1 MQKLIH
7 LVLALVSCASVV
19 WSAATASDIPALRA
33 AFAKPP
39 ADARIMMRWW
49 WFGPAVTKPEI
60 ERELRVMK
68 DAGIGGVEIQ
78 PVYPLALDD
87 PKRGFRNLPYL
98 SDEFLDALRF
108 ASSKAHELGMRVDIT
123 LGSGWP
129 YGGPTT
135 PVTQAAG
142 RLRYEQVEI
151 PADARSIPTPS
162 ISTGERFI
170 AAFIAPGD
178 ATHIS
183 LQKLARITDLQ
194 PPRLPIPQNLSG
206 PHVALF
212 FIASRTGMQVKR
224 AGVGAEGFVLDH
236 YDRSA
241 IENHLTQVGDRLIQ
255 GFGSTPPYAVFS
267 DSLEVFASDWT
278 GDLLDEFRKRR
289 GYDLTAY
296 LPALIGNI
304 GERTGA
310 VRHDWGET
318 LTELAD
324 EHYLTP
330 IREWAH
336 AHGTRFRSQTYGV
349 PPVVLSS
356 NSLVD
361 LPEGE
366 GPHWRSFGTA
376 RWAAS
381 ASHLYGRPVTSSE
394 TWTWLHSPAFRAT
407 PLDMKAEADLHFLQ
421 GVNQL
426 IGHGWPYSPPSA
438 ADPGWRFYAAAAF
451 NDHNPW
457 FQVMP
462 DITAYLQ
469 RVSFLLRQG
478 QPANDVAVYLPTDDA
493 WAGFKAGSD
502 SVDRSMNA
510 LLGNELIPQILN
522 AGYNFDFIDDRAIA
536 SVGIP
541 YRILILPGV
550 ERISIGTLQHLEAF
564 VKKGGLLV
572 ATRRMPSLAPG
583 LLDAKSDTARIV
595 ALSESLFGGSNEK
608 ARVVKDEQAL
618 GTTLAQ
624 LLPPD
629 FSTGAAGS
637 AMGFVHRKLPSGDIY
652 FVANTTNQPV
662 ETKATVRVSGLAA
675 EWWNPFTGE
684 TRQADTA
691 QSGDKTTLE
700 LKLAPYESRVLVFSK
715 DRTSRPPVPQPSR
728 EPAVLDISADWKVS
742 FPSLNET
749 EIMNRLHSW
758 SADEATRF
766 YSGLA
771 VYEKT
776 IDLPASFAG
785 PDSGVVMN
793 FGTGTPVEPPK
804 GTSPGMRA
812 LLESPVRES
821 AVIYVNGQ
829 KAGSVWHPPY
839 EVHVTHLL
847 HAGPNQIRIVVGN
860 SAINTLAGQA
870 PKSYRLLNL
879 RYGERFVP
887 QDMDNLTA
895 LPSGILG
902 PIRLVAKAPSHFV
915 SSRTR

>member
-1 MQKLIH
+1 MWKLIY
-7 LVLALVSCASVV
+7 LIVALASCASIL
-19 WSAATASDIPALRA
+19 WSAATPSEISELRTE
-33 AFAKPP
+33 FAKPP

-60 ERELRVMK
+60 ERELRVMQ

-98 SDEFLDALRF
+98 SDEFIDALRF

-129 YGGPTT
+129 YGGPAT
-135 PVTQAAG
+135 PVTEAAG
-142 RLRYEQVEI
+142 RLRYEQVQI

-178 ATHIS
+178 EHNFSSQKVS
-183 LQKLARITDLQ
+183 LESLERLTDVK
-194 PPRLPIPQNLSG
+194 PPRLSIPHNLSG
-206 PHVALF
+206 PRVALF
-212 FIASRTGMQVKR
+212 FISSRTGMQVKR

-241 IENHLTQVGDRLIQ
+241 IENHLTRVGDRLMQ

-278 GDLLDEFRKRR
+278 GNLLDEFRKRR
-289 GYDLTAY
+289 GYDLTPY
-296 LPALIGNI
+296 LPALVGDI

-310 VRHDWGET
+310 IRHDWGET
-318 LTELAD
+318 LTELAE

-336 AHGTRFRSQTYGV
+336 AHGTQFRSQTYGV

-366 GPHWRSFGTA
+366 GPHWRNFGTA

-438 ADPGWRFYAAAAF
+438 GNPGWRFYAAAAF
-451 NDHNPW
+451 NEHNPW

-462 DITAYLQ
+462 DVTAYLQ

-478 QPANDVAVYLPTDDA
+478 RPANDVAVYLPSDDA
-493 WAGFKAGSD
+493 WAGFKAWKD

-510 LLGNELIPQILN
+510 LLGAELIPQILN

-541 YRILILPGV
+541 YRILVLPGV
-550 ERISIGTLQHLEAF
+550 ERISYGTLQRLQAY
-564 VKKGGLLV
+564 VKSGGAVV
-572 ATRRMPSLAPG
+572 ATRRLPSLAPG
-583 LLDAKSDTARIV
+583 LLDTKSDTARIV
-595 ALSESLFGGSNEK
+595 ALSESLFGGTNEK
-608 ARVVKDEQAL
+608 ARFVKNEQVL
-618 GTTLAQ
+618 GKTLTD

-629 FSTGAAGS
+629 FATGAAGS
-637 AMGFVHRKLPSGDIY
+637 AIGFVHRNLSLGDIY

-662 ETKATVRVSGLAA
+662 ETKATVRVSGMAA

-684 TRQADTA
+684 TRQADTV
-691 QSGDKTTLE
+691 QSGNNTTLS
-700 LKLAPYESRVLVFSK
+700 LKLAPYESRILVFSK
-715 DRTSRPPVPQPSR
+715 SQMSRPPVPEASHD
-728 EPAVLDISADWKVS
+728 PAIIDISADWKVS
-742 FPSLNET
+742 FSSINET
-749 EIMNRLHSW
+749 QTMKRLHSW
-758 SADEATRF
+758 STDEATRF

-776 IDLPASFAG
+776 VELPESIERPG
-785 PDSGVVMN
+785 SVVVMN
-793 FGTGTPVEPPK
+793 FGAGTPVEAAK
-804 GTSPGMRA
+804 RTTPGMRA
-812 LLESPVRES
+812 LLDSPVRES
-821 AVIYVNGQ
+821 AVVYIRGQ

-839 EVHVTHLL
+839 EVDVTRLL
-847 HAGPNQIRIVVGN
+847 HSGANQIRIVVAN
-860 SAINTLAGQA
+860 TAINTLAGRA

-879 RYGERFVP
+879 RYVERFVP
-887 QDMDNLTA
+887 QDMDNLVA

-902 PIRLVAKAPSHFV
+902 PIRLVVKTP
-915 SSRTR
+915 

>member
-7 LVLALVSCASVV
+7 LVLVLVSCASTLL
-19 WSAATASDIPALRA
+19 SAAAAPDISELRA

-49 WFGPAVTKPEI
+49 WFGPAVAKPEI

-78 PVYPLALDD
+78 PVYPVELDD

-98 SDEFLDALRF
+98 SDEFIDSLRF
-108 ASSKAHELGMRVDIT
+108 ASSKTHELGMRVDIT

-129 YGGPTT
+129 YGGPAT

-151 PADARSIPTPS
+151 PADAQSVPTPS

-170 AAFIAPGD
+170 AAFIAPGNGNHLS
-178 ATHIS
+178 AEKLS
-183 LQKLARITDLQ
+183 LENLQRLTDVK
-194 PPRLPIPQNLSG
+194 PPRLSIPHNVSG
-206 PHVALF
+206 PHVAMF
-212 FIASRTGMQVKR
+212 FISSRTGMQVKR

-236 YDRSA
+236 YDQSA
-241 IENHLTQVGDRLIQ
+241 IENHLAQVGDRLMQ

-289 GYDLTAY
+289 GYDLTPY
-296 LPALIGNI
+296 LPALIGDI

-310 VRHDWGET
+310 IRHDWGET
-318 LTELAD
+318 LTELAE

-336 AHGTRFRSQTYGV
+336 AHGTQFRSQTYGV

-438 ADPGWRFYAAAAF
+438 GDPGWRFYAAAAF

-462 DITAYLQ
+462 DVTAYLQ

-478 QPANDVAVYLPTDDA
+478 EPANDVAVYLPTDDA
-493 WAGFKAGSD
+493 WAGFKAGND

-510 LLGNELIPQILN
+510 LLGTELIPQILN

-541 YRILILPGV
+541 YRILVLPGA
-550 ERISIGTLQHLEAF
+550 ERISNATLQHLQEY
-564 VKKGGLLV
+564 VKNGGAVV
-572 ATRRMPSLAPG
+572 ATRRLPSLAPG
-583 LLDAKSDTARIV
+583 LLNAKSDTARIV
-595 ALSESLFGGSNEK
+595 ALSESLFGGSDEK
-608 ARVVKDEQAL
+608 ARFVKDEQVL
-618 GTTLAQ
+618 GKTLTE

-629 FSTGAAGS
+629 FATGAAGG
-637 AMGFVHRKLPSGDIY
+637 AMGFVHRKLPLGDIY

-662 ETKATVRVSGLAA
+662 DTTATVRVSGVAA
-675 EWWNPFTGE
+675 QWWNPFTGE
-684 TRQADTA
+684 TNQVDTA
-691 QSGDKTTLE
+691 QREGRITLP
-700 LKLAPYESRVLVFSK
+700 LKLAPYESRILVFSK
-715 DRTSRPPVPQPSR
+715 DRMPHPSVSQSSRDLST
-728 EPAVLDISADWKVS
+728 LDISTDWKVS
-742 FPSLNET
+742 FPSLNVAET
-749 EIMNRLHSW
+749 MKRLRSW
-758 SADEATRF
+758 SADETTRF

-776 IDLPASFAG
+776 VELPKSIESPGSA
-785 PDSGVVMN
+785 VVMN
-793 FGTGTPVEPPK
+793 FGAGTPVEAPK
-804 GTSPGMRA
+804 GTAPGMRA
-812 LLESPVRES
+812 LLDSPVRES
-821 AVIYVNGQ
+821 AVVYVNGQ

-839 EVHVTHLL
+839 EVDVTHLC
-847 HAGPNQIRIVVGN
+847 HAGVNEIRIVVGN
-860 SAINTLAGQA
+860 SAINTLAGRA
-870 PKSYRLLNL
+870 PRNYRLLNL

-887 QDMDNLTA
+887 QDMDKLTV

-902 PIRLVAKAPSHFV
+902 SVRLEVKPQ
-915 SSRTR
+915 